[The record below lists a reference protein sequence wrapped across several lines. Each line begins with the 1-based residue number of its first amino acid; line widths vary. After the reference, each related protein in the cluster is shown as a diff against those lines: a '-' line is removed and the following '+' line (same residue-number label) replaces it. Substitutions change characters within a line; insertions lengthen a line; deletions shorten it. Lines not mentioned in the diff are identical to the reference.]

1 MLLLHPSLLAR
12 AIKWV
17 ESYRKYATKWPLSR
31 LNPLLVSLG
40 RRHAGRTRRTRS
52 NSQAWGKAAMKPQLQ
67 ETTARRL
74 PQSHSTWGN
83 LCLNIWASLTILEP
97 KSSTNVIMPGTCPR
111 RPAPFA
117 ILEAL
122 QHSTTVHDEGCVERL
137 VEAYTTGSFGFVT
150 SSRPRLQLQLSVQE
164 ISTGHHEWPVAPGLH
179 LRSCTAWHHFPS
191 GLLGRSTTHS
201 VHRCLIQPRGP
212 ASHQTWSAHPLPSA
226 GNHKR

>member
-1 MLLLHPSLLAR
+1 
-12 AIKWV
+12 
-17 ESYRKYATKWPLSR
+17 
-31 LNPLLVSLG
+31 
-40 RRHAGRTRRTRS
+40 
-52 NSQAWGKAAMKPQLQ
+52 MKPQLQ

-97 KSSTNVIMPGTCPR
+97 KSSTNVIMSGTCPR

-164 ISTGHHEWPVAPGLH
+164 ISTGHHE
-179 LRSCTAWHHFPS
+179 
-191 GLLGRSTTHS
+191 
-201 VHRCLIQPRGP
+201 
-212 ASHQTWSAHPLPSA
+212 
-226 GNHKR
+226 